1 MLDYKELEHV
11 SRLKRL
17 SLMNTEK
24 DYLQDLMLFSI
35 YSHIGKELI
44 FKGGTCL
51 YKIYKLDRFS
61 EDLDFTLNKKID
73 IREVSNKIISD
84 LGLLNI
90 KSKIKE
96 IKEYKNELNI
106 RFVLNGPLY
115 KGNKETQCFIPLN
128 ISIKEKVILE
138 PEDSSVVSLYK
149 ELPTFKIFTMQ
160 EKEILAEKVR
170 AISTRKKPRDIYDL
184 WFLLVVKNIF
194 FDIKMINEKLSL
206 YSLKYN
212 VKEFLDRINEMKNL
226 WETDLKYLTIG
237 DLPDFNKI
245 KNEIMLKIKT

>member
-1 MLDYKELEHV
+1 MLDYKGLEYV
-11 SRLKRL
+11 SMLKRL

-35 YSHIGKELI
+35 YSHLGKELI

-84 LGLLNI
+84 LSLLNI

-106 RFVLNGPLY
+106 RFILNGPLY

-138 PEDSSVVSLYK
+138 PEDSSIVSLYK

-245 KNEIMLKIKT
+245 KNEIMFKIKT

>member
-61 EDLDFTLNKKID
+61 EDLDFTLNKKIN
-73 IREVSNKIISD
+73 IKKVSNKIISD
-84 LGLLNI
+84 LSLLNI

-106 RFVLNGPLY
+106 RFILNGPLY

>member
-17 SLMNTEK
+17 SLTNTEK

-35 YSHIGKELI
+35 YSHLGKELI

-61 EDLDFTLNKKID
+61 EDLDFTLNKKIN
-73 IREVSNKIISD
+73 IKEVSNKIISD
-84 LGLLNI
+84 LSLLNI

-106 RFVLNGPLY
+106 RFILNGPLY

-128 ISIKEKVILE
+128 ISIKEKVLLE
-138 PEDSSVVSLYK
+138 PEDSSVISLYK

-160 EKEILAEKVR
+160 KEEILAEKVR
-170 AISTRKKPRDIYDL
+170 TIFTRKKPRDIYDL
-184 WFLLVVKNIF
+184 WFLLVTKNTLFDVKL
-194 FDIKMINEKLSL
+194 INEKLSL
-206 YSLKYN
+206 YNIKYN
-212 VKEFLDRINEMKNL
+212 VKEFENKMNDMKNL
-226 WETDLKYLTIG
+226 WETDLKYMIIG
-237 DLPDFNKI
+237 DLPDFNKVR
-245 KNEIMLKIKT
+245 NEIMLKIKT

>member
-61 EDLDFTLNKKID
+61 EDLDFTLNKKIN
-73 IREVSNKIISD
+73 IKEVSNKIISD
-84 LGLLNI
+84 LSLLNI

-106 RFVLNGPLY
+106 RFILNGPLY

-138 PEDSSVVSLYK
+138 PEDSSIVSLYK

>member
-61 EDLDFTLNKKID
+61 EDLDFTLNKKIN
-73 IREVSNKIISD
+73 IKEVSNKIISD
-84 LGLLNI
+84 LSLLNI

-106 RFVLNGPLY
+106 RFILNGPLY

-138 PEDSSVVSLYK
+138 PEDSSIVSLYK

-245 KNEIMLKIKT
+245 KNEIMFKIKT